1 MFAYLVDKKRAR
13 LILVA
18 TALLVVLSLAGSATA
33 DDDNEANNL
42 QVITVPCDNGNGEIE
57 ALYDA
62 VYLNDQP
69 RENAEIILGACD
81 YPLDPSQPFGGRL
94 VLGQNSI
101 LLSTL
106 KMAEDAHGIP
116 EFDAA
121 GEPEKILEHGAR
133 IDGSALGF
141 APFGEGI
148 IVIGNNGLVKNLWVD
163 GGFRPGIE
171 ITSRGAI
178 KGVRSTG
185 HSVGARI
192 RTAGEEATG
201 SIDHSL
207 IANNAIVGISVVALD
222 PDLEHPTHEEVE
234 VRASIKH
241 NAVLNSGGENLI
253 LVGGIG
259 TNGSEIHARVSHNT
273 FSAVPS
279 GVNVRVVGGFDFQG
293 HGGANDNEVSV
304 ILTDNLIANSA
315 VGLWMEASTLNSG
328 FLSDPSIPLEGRQS
342 SNNEAKVVISGNTFQ
357 NTTTDIELYGMLSY
371 TGEPGGNDNE
381 ATLKIRGNA
390 TSLAVESYDCFDAYN
405 EQDFPTCANE
415 AKVKFRKK

>member
-1 MFAYLVDKKRAR
+1 MSIKRFYKRRAGF
-13 LILVA
+13 ILVI
-18 TALLVVLSLAGSATA
+18 TALLVILSLAGSANA
-33 DDDNEANNL
+33 DDHEDIDLE
-42 QVITVPCDNGNGEIE
+42 VITVPCVNEIGDSE
-57 ALYDA
+57 ALYNA
-62 VYLNDQP
+62 VYLNGQP
-69 RENAEIILGACD
+69 RENAEIILGACNFM
-81 YPLDPSQPFGGRL
+81 LDNTQPFDGRL
-94 VLGQNSI
+94 VLGKNSI
-101 LLSTL
+101 LRSTFR
-106 KMAEDAHGIP
+106 MAEDARGIP
-116 EFDAA
+116 QFDDD
-121 GEPEKILEHGAR
+121 GNPVVQENGAR
-133 IDGSALGF
+133 IDGSALKSE
-141 APFGEGI
+141 PFGEGI
-148 IVIGNNGLVKNLWVD
+148 IVIGKKGLVKNLWVD

-207 IANNAIVGISVVALD
+207 IANNAIVGISVIALD

-241 NAVLNSGGENLI
+241 NAVLNSDRENLTLI
-253 LVGGIG
+253 GGIG

-279 GVNVRVVGGFDFQG
+279 SVNVRVVGGFDFQG

-304 ILTDNLIANSA
+304 ILTDNLIANGA
-315 VGLWMEASTLNSG
+315 VGLWMETSTLNSG
-328 FLSDPSIPLEGRQS
+328 FFSDPSIPLEGRQS
-342 SNNEAKVVISGNTFQ
+342 SNNETKVVISGNTFQ

-405 EQDFPTCANE
+405 EQEFPTCANE